1 MTTASGTR
9 RVPDRREDVWRAL
22 AVLHPY
28 CAVCD
33 VSYVVDGPAGTG
45 ATFLCAPGRLDEGRR
60 PAAGAP
66 KGTIVE
72 WTPARVVVTRLE
84 LTPET
89 WTTRIELAD
98 AGPGGSEGT
107 DVTITVIHEPR
118 RGSTLVRFVQRGA
131 TQRLVQRTVDGELAK
146 LSAHIAQV
154 NSADGA

>member
-9 RVPDRREDVWRAL
+9 RVPDRRADVWAAL

-33 VSYVVDGPAGTG
+33 VSYVAAGPTRKGT
-45 ATFLCAPGRLDEGRR
+45 TFLCVPGELTGDAA

-66 KGTIVE
+66 KGTILE

-98 AGPGGSEGT
+98 AGKGGADGT
-107 DVTITVIHEPR
+107 DVTITVTHEPVG
-118 RGSTLVRFVQRGA
+118 GSRVA
-131 TQRLVQRTVDGELAK
+131 RLVQRGSLTRLVRRTVDSELAK
-146 LSAHIAQV
+146 LPDHLAA
-154 NSADGA
+154 ARA

>member
-9 RVPDRREDVWRAL
+9 RVPERREQVWAAL

-33 VSYVVDGPAGTG
+33 VTYVVSGPTRQGT
-45 ATFLCAPGRLDEGRR
+45 TFLCAPGELAEGTA

-66 KGTIVE
+66 KGTILE
-72 WTPARVVVTRLE
+72 WRPARVVVTRLE

-98 AGPGGSEGT
+98 AGKGGADGT
-107 DVTITVIHEPR
+107 DVTITVTHEPVG
-118 RGSTLVRFVQRGA
+118 GSRVARLVQRKA
-131 TQRLVQRTVDGELAK
+131 LTRLVQRTVDSELERLPEHLA
-146 LSAHIAQV
+146 
-154 NSADGA
+154 ADQRGN

>member
-33 VSYVVDGPAGTG
+33 VSYVVSGPTGTG
-45 ATFLCAPGRLDEGRR
+45 TTFVCVPGHLEDGTE
-60 PAAGAP
+60 PVEGAP
-66 KGTIVE
+66 RGTIVE

-98 AGPGGSEGT
+98 AGKGGRDGT
-107 DVTITVIHEPR
+107 DVTITLTHQPR
-118 RGSTLVRFVQRGA
+118 GGSAIARFVQQKA
-131 TQRLVQRTVDGELAK
+131 TQRLVQRTVDSELDK
-146 LSAHIAQV
+146 LPDHIAQV
-154 NSADGA
+154 TSGR

>member
-33 VSYVVDGPAGTG
+33 VSYVVDGPVGTG
-45 ATFLCAPGRLDEGRR
+45 TTFVCAPGQLDEGAQ
-60 PAAGAP
+60 PAEGAP

-72 WTPARVVVTRLE
+72 WTPARVVVTRLD

-89 WTTRIELAD
+89 WTTRIELVD
-98 AGPGGSEGT
+98 AGKGGRDGT
-107 DVTITVIHEPR
+107 DVTITLTHQPT
-118 RGSTLVRFVQRGA
+118 RGSRLVRFVQQAA
-131 TQRLVQRTVDGELAK
+131 TQRLVQRTVDGELDK
-146 LSAHIAQV
+146 LPDHIAQV
-154 NSADGA
+154 ASGS